1 MRLNEYA
8 STRRTRGSY
17 KIPTSVQ
24 KSIPIDE
31 IYADGTWRSG
41 EVYSQMWSVSDINY
55 AMQSDDKKQDILAKM
70 GRIYSNIPT
79 DCWAQL
85 CIVSQRMDEISF
97 ERDVLYHRAN
107 DGLDAYRVER
117 NRLMK
122 AYAKEIGN
130 VKQQKYLI
138 LSTNKQN
145 SKDARERL
153 NQVQRNML
161 GELSNIGCKVCAL
174 DNNARLEV
182 LHNFFRIGEETHFQ
196 FDFDNCTRLGQD
208 FRDAIAPDAMRFCKD
223 HIEINDSYLG
233 YEGTENGA
241 TISDLMESVIKDEN
255 PPEVVIHHE
264 EKVDFIPSDIG
275 LSDMEVSL
283 VNVMAHEKIMEQAL
297 EPFKDKYDYCLIDCM
312 PSLGIITVA
321 SLVAADRVLI
331 PVQAQH
337 FALKGLVSLFKS
349 VNQVKRRINP
359 RLDID
364 GIVLTMVDKRTNLS
378 KDVCAALRSAYGH
391 ALKIYRAEI
400 PVSTR
405 TAESAASTH
414 SVLTYDANGPASL
427 AYKAL
432 AKEVTE
438 NERVRQQHQSALTR

>member
-1 MRLNEYA
+1 MKTIAVANQKGGVGKTTTTVNLGTA
-8 STRRTRGSY
+8 LAAMGY
-17 KIPTSVQ
+17 KVLLV
-24 KSIPIDE
+24 D
-31 IYADGTWRSG
+31 ADPQG
-41 EVYSQMWSVSDINY
+41 D
-55 AMQSDDKKQDILAKM
+55 
-70 GRIYSNIPT
+70 
-79 DCWAQL
+79 
-85 CIVSQRMDEISF
+85 
-97 ERDVLYHRAN
+97 
-107 DGLDAYRVER
+107 
-117 NRLMK
+117 
-122 AYAKEIGN
+122 
-130 VKQQKYLI
+130 
-138 LSTNKQN
+138 LS
-145 SKDARERL
+145 
-153 NQVQRNML
+153 
-161 GELSNIGCKVCAL
+161 
-174 DNNARLEV
+174 
-182 LHNFFRIGEETHFQ
+182 
-196 FDFDNCTRLGQD
+196 
-208 FRDAIAPDAMRFCKD
+208 
-223 HIEINDSYLG
+223 SYLG

-283 VNVMAHEKIMEQAL
+283 VNVMA
-297 EPFKDKYDYCLIDCM
+297 
-312 PSLGIITVA
+312 SLGIITVA

>member
-1 MRLNEYA
+1 MKTIAVANQKGGVGKTTTTVNLGTA
-8 STRRTRGSY
+8 LAAMGY
-17 KIPTSVQ
+17 KVLLV
-24 KSIPIDE
+24 D
-31 IYADGTWRSG
+31 ADPQG
-41 EVYSQMWSVSDINY
+41 D
-55 AMQSDDKKQDILAKM
+55 
-70 GRIYSNIPT
+70 
-79 DCWAQL
+79 
-85 CIVSQRMDEISF
+85 
-97 ERDVLYHRAN
+97 
-107 DGLDAYRVER
+107 
-117 NRLMK
+117 
-122 AYAKEIGN
+122 
-130 VKQQKYLI
+130 
-138 LSTNKQN
+138 LS
-145 SKDARERL
+145 
-153 NQVQRNML
+153 
-161 GELSNIGCKVCAL
+161 
-174 DNNARLEV
+174 
-182 LHNFFRIGEETHFQ
+182 
-196 FDFDNCTRLGQD
+196 
-208 FRDAIAPDAMRFCKD
+208 
-223 HIEINDSYLG
+223 SYLG
-233 YEGTENGA
+233 YAGTENGA
-241 TISDLMESVIKDEN
+241 TISDLMESVIKDEK

-297 EPFKDKYDYCLIDCM
+297 EPFKNKYDYCLIDCM

-378 KDVCAALRSAYGH
+378 TDVCAALRSAYGH

-432 AKEVTE
+432 AKEVME
-438 NERVRQQHQSALTR
+438 NERVWQQHQSALAR

>member
-1 MRLNEYA
+1 MKTIAVANQKGGVGKTTTTVNLGTA
-8 STRRTRGSY
+8 LAAMGY
-17 KIPTSVQ
+17 KVLLV
-24 KSIPIDE
+24 D
-31 IYADGTWRSG
+31 ADPQG
-41 EVYSQMWSVSDINY
+41 D
-55 AMQSDDKKQDILAKM
+55 
-70 GRIYSNIPT
+70 
-79 DCWAQL
+79 
-85 CIVSQRMDEISF
+85 
-97 ERDVLYHRAN
+97 
-107 DGLDAYRVER
+107 
-117 NRLMK
+117 
-122 AYAKEIGN
+122 
-130 VKQQKYLI
+130 
-138 LSTNKQN
+138 LS
-145 SKDARERL
+145 
-153 NQVQRNML
+153 
-161 GELSNIGCKVCAL
+161 
-174 DNNARLEV
+174 
-182 LHNFFRIGEETHFQ
+182 
-196 FDFDNCTRLGQD
+196 
-208 FRDAIAPDAMRFCKD
+208 
-223 HIEINDSYLG
+223 SYLG
-233 YEGTENGA
+233 YDGCENGA
-241 TISDLMESVIKDEN
+241 TISDLIESVIKCEN
-255 PPEVVIHHE
+255 PPEVVLHHE
-264 EKVDFIPSDIG
+264 EKVDFIHSDIG

-283 VNVMAHEKIMEQAL
+283 VTVMAHERVMEQAL

-349 VNQVKRRINP
+349 VNQVKLRINP

-414 SVLTYDANGPASL
+414 SVLIYDTNGPASL

-438 NERVRQQHQSALTR
+438 HERVRQQHQSPLTR